1 MGVTQAIL
9 PHKSFWFIEQHWKW
23 RSMWNVFKIY
33 WKRTIEYCQF
43 VVDGDTHSYGKA
55 RDRLAE
61 AFGEKYIVVK
71 EECVGNVQNRLG
83 SGLREMKQ
91 KLKVI
96 KLTDGNV
103 IGEKQKLTDKAIN
116 KMQNYFGEAVRNNV

>member
-1 MGVTQAIL
+1 M
-9 PHKSFWFIEQHWKW
+9 
-23 RSMWNVFKIY
+23 
-33 WKRTIEYCQF
+33 
-43 VVDGDTHSYGKA
+43 
-55 RDRLAE
+55 AE